1 MTIMGLPQDY
11 ELLDPEKSVN
21 HICQNVPF
29 NTARDMATQVKAAI
43 ERKLPMEDASFMY
56 QDNMSQRIRETTST
70 VDITEFMT

>member
-1 MTIMGLPQDY
+1 
-11 ELLDPEKSVN
+11 
-21 HICQNVPF
+21 
-29 NTARDMATQVKAAI
+29 MATQVKAAI